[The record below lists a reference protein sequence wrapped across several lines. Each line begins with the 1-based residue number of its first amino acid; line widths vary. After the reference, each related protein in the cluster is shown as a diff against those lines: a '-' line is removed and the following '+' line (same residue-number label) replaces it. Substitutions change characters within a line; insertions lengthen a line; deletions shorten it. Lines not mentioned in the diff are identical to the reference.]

1 MRVLPLSHAEG
12 AGNALRILM
21 KIDKKNPG
29 QCGTGVFFFG
39 SLAMTYSHM
48 GKPHTTIGDAPFH
61 C

>member
-1 MRVLPLSHAEG
+1 
-12 AGNALRILM
+12 M

-48 GKPHTTIGDAPFH
+48 GKPHTTIGAELFH
-61 C
+61 F